1 LRRDK
6 GAIALAYS
14 FSFPDARDFTL
25 KWVPMPPKLPNS
37 MPWQIY
43 QAYLRGPHDLFRL
56 FEEAFG
62 KVALYGPP
70 DPDQQQRTIDALSE
84 DITRLKAQNER
95 LQAEASDLRG
105 HNFQLQR
112 RNAELEALVAKD
124 SHNSSRPP
132 SSDPPWAK
140 RTRSL
145 RRPSGRRPGGQAG
158 HHGETLRL
166 SERPDRTVEHR
177 PRECRGC
184 HAPLTS
190 AQVVRHRRQ
199 QVWEVVPAKLRVT
212 EHRLAVL
219 RCRACGRTTQ
229 GDIAGCV
236 RSGVQYG
243 PGVKARV
250 LYLQQYQLLPYQ
262 RTSEAMRDLFGCRLS
277 PGTVA
282 NIVRECAAGLVETE
296 LKIKKK
302 LRRSAVIHADETGLR
317 VAKRLGYVHVASTPS
332 LTHYAAAAHRGRTAI
347 DEINVLPAY
356 RGTCVHDGLLS
367 YTHYT
372 RCRHALCGVH
382 LLRELTYF
390 EEVSPETKAWAAP
403 LKGLLLEMKGEVER
417 ARGEGGK
424 RLAAD
429 RLTELAESYD
439 RLVAQGLSAPPPPDV
454 PEQVKKQGRNLL
466 LRLERRKEEVLR
478 FLHDFSVPFDNNQAE
493 RDLRMIKLQ
502 QKTSGCFR
510 TEDGARRFCRIRG
523 YISTMRKQGRG
534 VMPAL
539 EGACRGAPLSV
550 RKR

>member
-1 LRRDK
+1 
-6 GAIALAYS
+6 
-14 FSFPDARDFTL
+14 
-25 KWVPMPPKLPNS
+25 MPPKLPNS

-95 LQAEASDLRG
+95 LQAEVSDLRG

-166 SERPDRTVEHR
+166 SEQPNRRVEHR
-177 PRECRGC
+177 PQECRSC
-184 HAPLTS
+184 HAPLDS
-190 AQVVRHRRQ
+190 AQVLGHRRQ
-199 QVWEVVPAKLRVT
+199 QVVEVVPAKLRVT

-219 RCRACGRTTQ
+219 RCRACGKTTR
-229 GDIAGCV
+229 GEFAGAV

-262 RTSEAMRDLFGCRLS
+262 RTSEAMRDLFGCPLS
-277 PGTVA
+277 AGTVA
-282 NIVRECAAGLVETE
+282 NIVRECSDELVETE
-296 LKIKKK
+296 LKIKRG
-302 LRRSAVIHADETGLR
+302 LRRSPVIHADETGLR
-317 VAKRLGYVHVASTPS
+317 VNKRLQYVHVTSNAR
-332 LTHYAAAAHRGRTAI
+332 LTHYAAASHRGRTAI
-347 DEINVLPAY
+347 DEINVLPRY

-367 YTHYT
+367 YTYYD

-390 EEVSPETKAWAAP
+390 EEVAAETKAWAGS
-403 LKGLLLEMKGEVER
+403 LKELLLEIKGEVER
-417 ARGEGGK
+417 AAARGEK
-424 RLAAD
+424 RLPAE
-429 RLTELAESYD
+429 RLAELVASYD
-439 RLVAQGLSAPPPPDV
+439 RLVADGLRAEPPPEV
-454 PEQVKKQGRNLL
+454 PEQVRKQARNLL
-466 LRLERRKEEVLR
+466 LRLERRKQEVLL
-478 FLHDFSVPFDNNQAE
+478 FLGDFSVPFENNQAE

-510 TEDGARRFCRIRG
+510 TDEGARRFCRIRS
-523 YISTMRKQGRG
+523 YVSTMRKQGRG
-534 VMPAL
+534 VLEAL
-539 EGACRGAPLSV
+539 AGVCRGAPLSV
-550 RKR
+550 RKRWG

>member
-1 LRRDK
+1 
-6 GAIALAYS
+6 
-14 FSFPDARDFTL
+14 
-25 KWVPMPPKLPNS
+25 

-43 QAYLRGPHDLFRL
+43 QAYLSGPHALFKL
-56 FEEAFG
+56 FEDAFG
-62 KVALYGPP
+62 RHALYGPP

-84 DITRLKAQNER
+84 QVGHLKTQNER
-95 LQAEASDLRG
+95 LRAEAGDLCG

-132 SSDPPWAK
+132 STDPPWAK

-158 HHGETLRL
+158 HRGKTLRL
-166 SERPDRTVEHR
+166 SERPDRIVEHR
-177 PRECRGC
+177 PQECRGC
-184 HAPLTS
+184 HTLLA
-190 AQVVRHRRQ
+190 AAHVVCHRRQ
-199 QVWEVVPAKLRVT
+199 QVVEVVPARLKVT

-219 RCRACGRTTQ
+219 RCPACGRTTS
-229 GDIAGCV
+229 GEFAGAV

-277 PGTVA
+277 AGTVA
-282 NIVRECAAGLVETE
+282 NIVRECSDGLVETE
-296 LKIKKK
+296 LKIKRG
-302 LRRSAVIHADETGLR
+302 LRRSPLIHADETGLR
-317 VAKRLGYVHVASTPS
+317 VNKRLQYVHVASNAR

-347 DEINVLPAY
+347 DEINVLPRY
-356 RGTCVHDGLLS
+356 RGTCVHDGLLA
-367 YTHYT
+367 YTYYD

-390 EEVSPETKAWAAP
+390 EEVSAETKMWAGS
-403 LKGLLLEMKGEVER
+403 LKELLLEMKGDVER
-417 ARGEGGK
+417 GREGAIT
-424 RLAAD
+424 RLPAE
-429 RLTELAESYD
+429 RLEELVTRYD
-439 RLVAQGLSAPPPPDV
+439 RLVAEGLCAPPPPDV
-454 PEQVKKQGRNLL
+454 PEQVRKQARNLL
-466 LRLERRKEEVLR
+466 LRLERRKREVLL
-478 FLHDFSVPFDNNQAE
+478 FLSDISVPFENNQAE

-510 TEDGARRFCRIRG
+510 TEEGARRFCRIRG
-523 YISTMRKQGRG
+523 YISTMRKQDRG
-534 VMPAL
+534 VLPAL